1 MRRLPWV
8 RRGQG
13 WPREMMMGEER
24 GKEARERARRK
35 ERKRSKHCRD
45 SSLLLNYDDTGEQH

>member
-1 MRRLPWV
+1 MKRLPWV

-13 WPREMMMGEER
+13 WPREMMTGEER

-35 ERKRSKHCRD
+35 ERKRSKHRPQRIITFVE
-45 SSLLLNYDDTGEQH
+45 L

>member
-1 MRRLPWV
+1 MKRLPWV

-13 WPREMMMGEER
+13 WPREMTMGEER

-35 ERKRSKHCRD
+35 ERKRSKHCPQRIIAFVE
-45 SSLLLNYDDTGEQH
+45 TVE